1 MPSELRFDK
10 AGAAM
15 PGTRPMRSRPSSNC
29 SMTCSA
35 RWAPTTP
42 HTLTAT
48 TNSPP
53 GVRNLL
59 RRDLARAAELLASI
73 PTHTPAPRTFHADD
87 PEPHRD
93 DVFQVRHG
101 TDT

>member
-1 MPSELRFDK
+1 
-10 AGAAM
+10 
-15 PGTRPMRSRPSSNC
+15 
-29 SMTCSA
+29 
-35 RWAPTTP
+35 
-42 HTLTAT
+42 
-48 TNSPP
+48 
-53 GVRNLL
+53 VRNLL